1 MHKLRAIWIRL
12 LGLIRK
18 QGSEQDFEQ
27 DVSDELE
34 THLALDID
42 AGVRAGLAPE
52 EARRQALLWLGGAEQ
67 VRQALRER
75 RTFPWLES
83 LLQDARYG
91 LRTLA
96 RNPGFTVTAV
106 LTLALG
112 IGACTAIFSL
122 VNAVLLRSLPFGD
135 PQRLVYLFTPNPNI
149 PIPREVI
156 APSYADFYDL
166 KQQSRSYTDMT
177 AFDQAVF
184 RLASSAG
191 GVEKVNAAKVDE
203 NFFATLRSA
212 PEFGRAI
219 GSDDN
224 QPGHDKV
231 AVIGHGL
238 WQSRFGGSLDVL
250 EQSLV
255 LDGVSYRV
263 VGVMPPD
270 FAFPTSFDLPYGNSA
285 VQSTQVWVPLALTAK
300 QKVEREPGSNN
311 VIARL
316 RDGVS
321 VAQAQTE
328 MVAIMLRLDTLH
340 SAEMRGWGAYVKS
353 FTDNAVGPVR
363 GLMGM
368 LLGAVG
374 LVLLIACGN
383 AANLLLARAAGRVRE
398 LGVRVALGAG
408 RGRIVRQL
416 MTESLLIGA
425 AAGAVGVAL
434 AWFFLRLLPPL
445 DPGDIPRLNEASL
458 DWRVLLFALG
468 VSLLTSLLTGI
479 LPALAVSRM
488 SLTGFLA
495 NGGAASFGGRHG
507 RVQSTLIVAESALV
521 VVLLACAGLLI
532 RSYIKVEHVDTGFS
546 QSTVTMRI
554 EMDPRYERP
563 QAGRDVVFKGLLGRI
578 AALPGINAVGAV
590 NDLPLNNSESVD
602 FIWVEGYANR
612 KNQLTEGRSVTP
624 GYFDAMCIPL
634 IAGRL
639 FTDADTSSK
648 ARPAIVN
655 EKFAKVYLAGR
666 NPIGGRLSTDEHHA
680 EWSTIV
686 GVVADVRHTSLEA
699 EPEPQMYYPNYDFNS
714 ASVAVRTSLPA
725 AAIAAEIRT
734 ALAPA
739 DPNLLVSGVHMMG
752 DLVSEASARRRFQTS
767 LLTVFAAIALM
778 LALVGLYG
786 LMAYSVGRRTREVG
800 IRMALGAQRTD
811 MMLMVMRNAAWLLG
825 LGLTTGLGCA
835 WLAMRAMQSFLFGVD
850 AHDPATMVAVCALLA
865 VCGFAAALI
874 PARRAA
880 SIDPMQALRME

>member
-1 MHKLRAIWIRL
+1 MHKLRGIWIRL
-12 LGLIRK
+12 LGSLRRRNY
-18 QGSEQDFEQ
+18 EQDL
-27 DVSDELE
+27 SDELE
-34 THLALDID
+34 THLALDTE
-42 AGVRAGLAPE
+42 AGVRAGLTPE
-52 EARRQALLWLGGAEQ
+52 EARRQALLRLGGAEQ

-83 LLQDARYG
+83 LAQDARYG
-91 LRTLA
+91 LRTLG
-96 RNPGFTVTAV
+96 RSPGFTITAV

-112 IGACTAIFSL
+112 IGDCTAIFSL
-122 VNAVLLRSLPFGD
+122 VNAVLLRSLPYGD
-135 PQRLVYLFTPNPNI
+135 PRGLVYLFTPNPNI
-149 PIPREVI
+149 PIPKEVI

-166 KQQSRSYTDMT
+166 KQQSRSYSDMT

-184 RLASSAG
+184 RMASAQG
-191 GVEKVNAAKVDE
+191 ATGPVEKVNAAKVDE
-203 NFFATLRSA
+203 GFFATLRCA

-219 GSDDN
+219 GADDN

-231 AVIGHGL
+231 AVIGHAL

-250 EQSLV
+250 ERQLV
-255 LDGVSYRV
+255 LDGVSYRII
-263 VGVMPPD
+263 GVMPPE
-270 FAFPTSFDLPYGNSA
+270 FVFPASSDLPYGNSA
-285 VQSTQVWVPLALTAK
+285 VKSTEIWVPLALTAK
-300 QKVEREPGSNN
+300 QKAEREPTSNN

-328 MVAIMLRLDTLH
+328 MSAIMQRLDTLH
-340 SAEMRGWGAYVKS
+340 SAEMRDWGAYVKS
-353 FTDNAVGPVR
+353 FMDNAVGPVR

-398 LGVRVALGAG
+398 LGMRVALGAG

-425 AAGAVGVAL
+425 AAGAIGVAL
-434 AWFFLRLLPPL
+434 AWLFLRLLPRL
-445 DPGDIPRLNEASL
+445 DPGNIPWLNEASL

-468 VSLLTSLLTGI
+468 VSLQTSLLTGI
-479 LPALAVSRM
+479 LPSLAVSRM

-495 NGGAASFGGRHG
+495 NGGAASFGGR
-507 RVQSTLIVAESALV
+507 QSRIQSALVVAESALV

-532 RSYIKVEHVDTGFS
+532 RSYINVEHVDTGFS
-546 QSTVTMRI
+546 QSTVTLKI

-563 QAGRDVVFKGLLGRI
+563 HPGRDVVFKGLIDRI
-578 AALPGINAVGAV
+578 KALPAVNAVGAV
-590 NDLPLNNSESVD
+590 NDLPLNNSESVG
-602 FIWVEGYANR
+602 FIWVDGYANR
-612 KNQLTEGRSVTP
+612 KDQMAEGRSVTP
-624 GYFDAMCIPL
+624 GYFEAMRIPL
-634 IAGRL
+634 IAGRT
-639 FTDADTSSK
+639 FTDADTSRK
-648 ARPAIVN
+648 ASWTTIVN
-655 EKFAKVYLAGR
+655 ERFAKVYFAGR
-666 NPIGGRLSTDEHHA
+666 NPIGGRVSTDEQHA

-686 GVVADVRHTSLEA
+686 GVVADVRHSSLEA
-699 EPEPQMYYPNYDFNS
+699 EPEPQMYNPNYDFNS

-739 DPNLLVSGVHMMG
+739 DPNLMISGVHTMG
-752 DLVSEASARRRFQTS
+752 DLASEASARRRFQTS
-767 LLTVFAAIALM
+767 LLTVFAAIALL

-811 MMLMVMRNAAWLLG
+811 VVLMVMRNAAWLLG
-825 LGLTTGLGCA
+825 LGLTAGLGCA
-835 WLAMRAMQSFLFGVD
+835 WLAMRAMQSFVFGVG
-850 AHDPATMVAVCALLA
+850 AHDPATIVSVCALLA
-865 VCGFAAALI
+865 VCGSVAALI

-880 SIDPMQALRME
+880 SIDPMQALRMD

>member
-1 MHKLRAIWIRL
+1 MHKLRAMWIRL
-12 LGLIRK
+12 LGVFRR
-18 QGSEQDFEQ
+18 QGSEQDL
-27 DVSDELE
+27 SDELE

-52 EARRQALLWLGGAEQ
+52 EARRQALLRLGGAEQ

-75 RTFPWLES
+75 RSFPWLES
-83 LLQDARYG
+83 LAQDARYG
-91 LRTLA
+91 LRTLG
-96 RNPGFTVTAV
+96 RSPGFTVTAV

-135 PQRLVYLFTPNPNI
+135 PERLVYLFTPNRNI

-156 APSYADFYDL
+156 APSYADLYDL
-166 KQQSRSYTDMT
+166 KRQSRSYRDMT

-184 RLASSAG
+184 RLASRDPARG
-191 GVEKVNAAKVDE
+191 AVEKVNAAKVDE

-219 GSDDN
+219 GADDN

-231 AVIGHGL
+231 AVIGHAL

-250 EQSLV
+250 EHSVV
-255 LDGVSYRV
+255 LDGVGYRI
-263 VGVMPPD
+263 VGVMPPA
-270 FAFPTSFDLPYGNSA
+270 FQFPTISDLPYGNSA
-285 VQSTQVWVPLALTAK
+285 IKSTQIWVPLALTAK
-300 QKVEREPGSNN
+300 QKVEREPTSNN

-321 VAQAQTE
+321 IAQAQVE
-328 MVAIMLRLDTLH
+328 MSAIMLRLDTLH
-340 SAEMRGWGAYVKS
+340 SAEMRGWCAYVKS
-353 FTDNAVGPVR
+353 FMDNAVGPVR
-363 GLMGM
+363 GLMAM

-383 AANLLLARAAGRVRE
+383 AANLLLARAAGRIRE

-425 AAGAVGVAL
+425 AAGVLGVAL
-434 AWFFLRLLPPL
+434 AWLFLRLLPRL
-445 DPGDIPRLNEASL
+445 DPGNIPRLNQASL

-495 NGGAASFGGRHG
+495 NGVAASFGGRQS
-507 RVQSTLIVAESALV
+507 RVQSALIVCESALV

-532 RSYIKVEHVDTGFS
+532 RSYINVEHVDTGFS
-546 QSTVTMRI
+546 PLTVTMKI
-554 EMDPRYERP
+554 EMDPRYEQP
-563 QAGRDVVFKGLLGRI
+563 QPGRDVIFKGLMGRI
-578 AALPGINAVGAV
+578 AALPGVNAVGAV
-590 NDLPLNNSESVD
+590 SDLPLNNSESVG
-602 FIWVEGYANR
+602 FIWVDGYDNR
-612 KNQLTEGRSVTP
+612 KDQMAEGRSVTP
-624 GYFDAMCIPL
+624 GYFDAMRIPL
-634 IAGRL
+634 IAGRW
-639 FTDADTSSK
+639 FTDADLSSN
-648 ARPAIVN
+648 PWPCIVN
-655 EKFAKVYLAGR
+655 ERFAKVYFAGR
-666 NPIGGRLSTDEHHA
+666 NPIGGRITTDAHHA
-680 EWSTIV
+680 EWGTIV
-686 GVVADVRHTSLEA
+686 GVVADVRHSSLEA
-699 EPEPQMYYPNYDFNS
+699 EPEPQMYHANYDFNS

-739 DPNLLVSGVHMMG
+739 DPNLLISGVQTMG
-752 DLVSEASARRRFQTS
+752 DLVSEANARRRFQTS
-767 LLTVFAAIALM
+767 LLVVFAAIALV

-811 MMLMVMRNAAWLLG
+811 VVLMVMRNAAWLLG
-825 LGLTTGLGCA
+825 LGLTAGLGCA
-835 WLAMRAMQSFLFGVD
+835 WLAMRAMQSFLFGVG
-850 AHDPATMVAVCALLA
+850 AHDPATMISVCALLA
-865 VCGFAAALI
+865 VCGIVAALI